1 MRRVA
6 VIAVA
11 QTKHARHRPDMT
23 PTQTVYGVCK
33 EVVAKAG
40 IRRDEIDF
48 TAAGSADYLEGR
60 PFSFGQALR
69 YEGAWPPISETHLEM
84 DGAWAAYYAW
94 IRLQTGNYDTA
105 LITSWNKSSEASLHH
120 VLSITMDPFY
130 EAAIGIDPIALA
142 AMQARAYMSRSGV
155 TSEQMAKVAVKNRK
169 NAKNNPCAQVKGDV
183 TVEQVLSSP
192 MFSDPLHLMDCPPIT
207 DGAVAIIL
215 AAEGKAEELCPNPAW
230 ITGVHHATDSGVM
243 GFRDLGE
250 IPAAKIA
257 ADKAYEMA
265 GIRDPLHELD
275 VAEISDV
282 FTHQEL
288 MLYEAFGFC
297 DRGQGGKL
305 IDSGATEVGGEI
317 AVNPSGGC
325 LATDPIMCR
334 GMLRLGEAAL
344 QIMGEAEDRQV
355 PNVKKALA
363 HCAYGHCLQS
373 NMVWIMEAN
382 NA

>member
-11 QTKHARHRPDMT
+11 QTKSERRIPELT

-40 IRRDEIDF
+40 IPRQEIDF
-48 TAAGSADYLEGR
+48 TAAGSCDYLEGR

-84 DGAWAAYYAW
+84 DAAWGAYYAW
-94 IRLQTGNYDTA
+94 LRLQTGTYDTA
-105 LITSWNKSSEASLHH
+105 LITGWNKSSEASLHD
-120 VLSITMDPFY
+120 VMNITLDPFY
-130 EAAIGIDPIALA
+130 LAAIGVDPISLA
-142 AMQARAYMSRSGV
+142 AMQAQAYMSRSGV

-169 NAKNNPCAQVKGDV
+169 NAKKNPNAQVKGDF
-183 TVEQVLSSP
+183 TIDDVLGSQ
-192 MFSDPLHLMDCPPIT
+192 MLADPLHLMDCPPIS

-230 ITGVHHATDSGVM
+230 ITGVHHASGTGIL
-243 GFRDLGE
+243 GFQDLAE
-250 IPAAKIA
+250 IPSAEVAAKR
-257 ADKAYEMA
+257 AYEMA
-265 GIRDPLHELD
+265 GMSDPLHELD
-275 VAEISDV
+275 VAEISET

-297 DRGQGGKL
+297 EPGKSGAL
-305 IDSGATEVGGEI
+305 LDSGATEVGGEI

-325 LATDPIMCR
+325 LAADPIMCR
-334 GMLRLGEAAL
+334 GLLRLGEAAL
-344 QIMGEAEDRQV
+344 QVMGQAEDRQV

-363 HCAYGHCLQS
+363 HGTYGQCLQS
-373 NMVWIMEAN
+373 NLVWILEAQ
-382 NA
+382 